1 MIGKFL
7 KIQVLIVATFVGA
20 TSHASSNSSPFANE
34 FLGRCFP
41 SVSDAF
47 QVITGDAVGQDEN
60 IVVAKAD
67 VPIKGQW
74 IVDKTSDHNFQ
85 WYLVEERSG
94 LRQCVSLYIPFA
106 SEVSGRLT
114 SKLGLTVVAKTQ
126 ASPGFSV
133 VIMEF
138 RRSKKLDRYV
148 PVSCFEEKRVGSRGA
163 VTRKEID
170 CLNVS
175 N

>member
-1 MIGKFL
+1 MSQWFRSALFGIAILFSNLSLAQGDNYP
-7 KIQVLIVATFVGA
+7 FV
-20 TSHASSNSSPFANE
+20 NE

-41 SVSDAF
+41 SLGDAF

-60 IVVAKAD
+60 IIVAKAD

-85 WYLVEERSG
+85 WYLVEERGDSG
-94 LRQCVSLYIPFA
+94 QCISLYIPFA
-106 SEVSGRLT
+106 SEVFGRLN
-114 SKLGLTVVAKTQ
+114 KLGLTVVAKTQ
-126 ASPGFSV
+126 ASPGFPV
-133 VIMEF
+133 VRMEF

-148 PVSCFEEKRVGSRGA
+148 PASCFEEKRVGSRGA